1 MAIVKMNK
9 FTLLA
14 FESHKE
20 KLLEELQSF
29 EGVQFINLQNDALI
43 EEDESLKLLD
53 KDSVGSK
60 YSEYAANLSKLKFVL
75 DFLKEYVTQA
85 SGLKG
90 LLQDKKSLSYII
102 LNEKMKS
109 IDWKSTY
116 NDLKTKEDRLNY
128 LSNEKTKLAGEI
140 NNLLPWRK
148 FDSEFK
154 SLKNL
159 KQTSYFI
166 GTISK
171 QYKEAFQSEF
181 EDNLQN
187 KYIEFINEDNE
198 DLYVFALVLNEEEE
212 KAKEIFKNYGFSS
225 LTLSYEDSPKAVIEN
240 FNNKILEIDREIV
253 KINAEIKTYEN
264 KIEEIQIAYEY
275 FNNLIIRLNA
285 SENFLK
291 SEKVIAISG
300 WNILDTNKELEN
312 VIKKAIG
319 NDYYLSFTEVNEEE
333 DGEEVPIK
341 LKNNGFAS
349 AFESVV
355 EMYSLPLYKEIDPTP
370 ILSIFYFLFF
380 GMMLSDAGYGL
391 IMVIVSSIALKKVK
405 DTAKRNTFKLFLYAG
420 ISTVIWGAIYGG
432 WFGDL
437 FSNYLGIKIP
447 YLIDP
452 AKGITKILI
461 MSVAFGLVHIF
472 VGLGLKAYILI
483 RSGQL
488 KDAIYDVFTWYFVLV
503 GAILMF
509 VGVGASVG
517 KILLTI
523 GLIGLL
529 LTQGRSAPTLGGKI
543 GGGIYGVYGATS
555 YLGDIV
561 SYSRLL
567 ALGLATGFIAN
578 ALNLI
583 VNLIPSPFNYI
594 ISPILFIAL
603 HLFNLLVNALG
614 SYVHTARLQ
623 YLEFFNKF
631 YEGGGKKFTPYKLS
645 DQYLKITK

>member
-43 EEDESLKLLD
+43 EKDESLKLLD

-85 SGLKG
+85 SGLKA
-90 LLQDKKSLSYII
+90 LLQDKKSLSYST
-102 LNEKMKS
+102 LNEKIKT

-116 NDLKTKEDRLNY
+116 DDLRMKEDRLNY
-128 LSNEKTKLAGEI
+128 LSNERTKIDAEI
-140 NNLLPWRK
+140 NSLLPWKK
-148 FDSEFK
+148 FDAKFK
-154 SLKNL
+154 NLKEL

-171 QYKEAFQSEF
+171 QYKEDFQNEF
-181 EDNLQN
+181 QDNLQN

-198 DLYVFALVLNEEEE
+198 DLYIFALVLKEEEE
-212 KAKEIFKNYGFSS
+212 KAKELFKNYGFSS
-225 LTLSYEDSPKAVIEN
+225 LTLVYEDSPKAVIEN
-240 FNNKILEIDREIV
+240 FNIKISEIDKEV
-253 KINAEIKTYEN
+253 EKINTEIKTYES

-291 SEKVIAISG
+291 SEKVIAICG
-300 WNILDTNKELEN
+300 WNTLDTNEELEN
-312 VIKKAIG
+312 IIKKAIG
-319 NDYYLSFTEVNEEE
+319 NDYYLSFTEVNEE
-333 DGEEVPIK
+333 DDVEEVPIK

-405 DTAKRNTFKLFLYAG
+405 DTAKRNTFKLFLFAG
-420 ISTVIWGAIYGG
+420 ISTVIWGAMYGG

-452 AKGITKILI
+452 AKGITQILI
-461 MSVAFGLVHIF
+461 LSVIFGLVHIF

-488 KDAIYDVFTWYFVLV
+488 KDAIYDVLTWYFVLI
-503 GAILMF
+503 GAILML
-509 VGVGASVG
+509 VGVASSVG
-517 KILLTI
+517 KILLII
-523 GLIGLL
+523 GFVGLL

-543 GGGIYGVYGATS
+543 GGGIYGVYGSTS
-555 YLGDIV
+555 YLGDVV

-583 VNLIPSPFNYI
+583 VNLIPSPFSYI
-594 ISPILFIAL
+594 ISPILFVAL

>member
-90 LLQDKKSLSYII
+90 LLQDKKSLSYTV

-116 NDLKTKEDRLNY
+116 DDLKIKEDRLNY

-148 FDSEFK
+148 FDAEFK
-154 SLKNL
+154 NLKNL
-159 KQTSYFI
+159 KQTLYFI

-171 QYKEAFQSEF
+171 QYKEAFQSEV
-181 EDNLQN
+181 EDNLKN

-198 DLYVFALVLNEEEE
+198 DLYIFALVLKDEEE

-225 LTLSYEDSPKAVIEN
+225 LTLSYEGSPKAVIEN
-240 FNNKILEIDREIV
+240 FNNKILEIDKEIE
-253 KINAEIKTYEN
+253 KINTEIKTYEN

-300 WNILDTNKELEN
+300 WNILDKNEELEN

-319 NDYYLSFTEVNEEE
+319 NDYYLSFTEVNEDE
-333 DGEEVPIK
+333 DGGEEVPIK

-391 IMVIVSSIALKKVK
+391 IMVIVSSIALNKVK

-420 ISTVIWGAIYGG
+420 ISTVIWGGAIYGG

-447 YLIDP
+447 YLIDQQR
-452 AKGITKILI
+452 
-461 MSVAFGLVHIF
+461 V
-472 VGLGLKAYILI
+472 
-483 RSGQL
+483 
-488 KDAIYDVFTWYFVLV
+488 
-503 GAILMF
+503 
-509 VGVGASVG
+509 
-517 KILLTI
+517 
-523 GLIGLL
+523 
-529 LTQGRSAPTLGGKI
+529 
-543 GGGIYGVYGATS
+543 
-555 YLGDIV
+555 
-561 SYSRLL
+561 
-567 ALGLATGFIAN
+567 
-578 ALNLI
+578 
-583 VNLIPSPFNYI
+583 
-594 ISPILFIAL
+594 
-603 HLFNLLVNALG
+603 
-614 SYVHTARLQ
+614 
-623 YLEFFNKF
+623 
-631 YEGGGKKFTPYKLS
+631 
-645 DQYLKITK
+645 

>member
-75 DFLKEYVTQA
+75 DFLEEYVTQA
-85 SGLKG
+85 SGLKA
-90 LLQDKKSLSYII
+90 LLQDKKSLSYST
-102 LNEKMKS
+102 LNEKIKT

-116 NDLKTKEDRLNY
+116 DDLKIKEDRLNY
-128 LSNEKTKLAGEI
+128 LSNERTKIDAEMNSLVPWKKFNAKFKT
-140 NNLLPWRK
+140 
-148 FDSEFK
+148 
-154 SLKNL
+154 LKEL

-171 QYKEAFQSEF
+171 QYKEDFQNEF
-181 EDNLQN
+181 QDNLQN

-198 DLYVFALVLNEEEE
+198 DLYIFALVLKEEEE
-212 KAKEIFKNYGFSS
+212 KAKELFKNYGFSS
-225 LTLSYEDSPKAVIEN
+225 LTLVYEDSPKAVIEN
-240 FNNKILEIDREIV
+240 FNIKISEIDKEV
-253 KINAEIKTYEN
+253 EKINTEIKTYES

-291 SEKVIAISG
+291 SEKVIAICG
-300 WNILDTNKELEN
+300 WNTLDTNEELEN
-312 VIKKAIG
+312 IIKKAIG
-319 NDYYLSFTEVNEEE
+319 NDYYLSFAQVNEE
-333 DGEEVPIK
+333 DDVEEVPIK

-405 DTAKRNTFKLFLYAG
+405 DTAKRNTFKLFLFAG
-420 ISTVIWGAIYGG
+420 ISTVIWGAMYGG

-452 AKGITKILI
+452 AKGITQILI
-461 MSVAFGLVHIF
+461 LSVIFGLVHIF

-488 KDAIYDVFTWYFVLV
+488 KDAIYDVLTWYFVLI
-503 GAILMF
+503 GAILML
-509 VGVGASVG
+509 VGVASSVG
-517 KILLTI
+517 KILLII
-523 GLIGLL
+523 GFVGLF

-543 GGGIYGVYGATS
+543 GGGIYGVYGSTS
-555 YLGDIV
+555 YLGDVV

-583 VNLIPSPFNYI
+583 VNLIPRPFSYI

>member
-43 EEDESLKLLD
+43 EADESLKLLD

-90 LLQDKKSLSYII
+90 LLQDKKSLSYTE

-116 NDLKTKEDRLNY
+116 DDLKTKEDRLNY

-140 NNLLPWRK
+140 DNLLPWRK
-148 FDSEFK
+148 FDAEFK

-171 QYKEAFQSEF
+171 QYKEAFQNQF

-198 DLYVFALVLNEEEE
+198 DLYIFALVLNDEEK

-225 LTLSYEDSPKAVIEN
+225 LTLSYEDSPKAIIKN
-240 FNNKILEIDREIV
+240 FNNKILEINKEIE
-253 KINAEIKTYEN
+253 KINTEIKTYAN

-291 SEKVIAISG
+291 SEKVIAICG
-300 WNILDTNKELEN
+300 WNTVDTNKELEN
-312 VIKKAIG
+312 VVKKAIG
-319 NDYYLSFTEVNEEE
+319 NNYYLSFTEVNEEE
-333 DGEEVPIK
+333 IEEVPIK
-341 LKNNGFAS
+341 LKNNSFIS
-349 AFESVV
+349 AFENVV

-370 ILSIFYFLFF
+370 ILSIFYFIFF

-391 IMVIVSSIALKKVK
+391 IMVIASSIALKKVK

-420 ISTVIWGAIYGG
+420 ISTIIW
-432 WFGDL
+432 L
-437 FSNYLGIKIP
+437 S
-447 YLIDP
+447 LI
-452 AKGITKILI
+452 
-461 MSVAFGLVHIF
+461 HI
-472 VGLGLKAYILI
+472 
-483 RSGQL
+483 
-488 KDAIYDVFTWYFVLV
+488 
-503 GAILMF
+503 
-509 VGVGASVG
+509 
-517 KILLTI
+517 
-523 GLIGLL
+523 
-529 LTQGRSAPTLGGKI
+529 
-543 GGGIYGVYGATS
+543 
-555 YLGDIV
+555 
-561 SYSRLL
+561 
-567 ALGLATGFIAN
+567 
-578 ALNLI
+578 
-583 VNLIPSPFNYI
+583 
-594 ISPILFIAL
+594 
-603 HLFNLLVNALG
+603 
-614 SYVHTARLQ
+614 
-623 YLEFFNKF
+623 
-631 YEGGGKKFTPYKLS
+631 
-645 DQYLKITK
+645 

>member
-90 LLQDKKSLSYII
+90 FLQDKKSLSYTV
-102 LNEKMKS
+102 LNEK
-109 IDWKSTY
+109 IETVDWKSTY
-116 NDLKTKEDRLNY
+116 DDLKTKEDRLNY

-140 NNLLPWRK
+140 NSLLPWRK
-148 FDSEFK
+148 FDAEFK
-154 SLKNL
+154 NLKNL

-171 QYKEAFQSEF
+171 QYKEAFQNEF

-187 KYIEFINEDNE
+187 KYIEIINEDNE
-198 DLYVFALVLNEEEE
+198 DLYIFALVLNEEEE
-212 KAKEIFKNYGFSS
+212 KSKEIFKNYGFSS
-225 LTLSYEDSPKAVIEN
+225 LTLAYEDSPKAVIEN
-240 FNNKILEIDREIV
+240 FNNKISEIDKEIK
-253 KINAEIKTYEN
+253 KINTGIKTYEN

-285 SENFLK
+285 SGNFLK

-300 WNILDTNKELEN
+300 WNTLDTNEELEN
-312 VIKKAIG
+312 AIKKATG
-319 NDYYLSFTEVNEEE
+319 NDYCLSFTEVNEE
-333 DGEEVPIK
+333 DVEEVPIK
-341 LKNNGFAS
+341 LKNNSFTS
-349 AFESVV
+349 AFENVV

-391 IMVIVSSIALKKVK
+391 IMVIVSCIALKKVK

-420 ISTVIWGAIYGG
+420 ISTIIWGAIYGG

-437 FSNYLGIKIP
+437 FSNYIGIKIP

-452 AKGITKILI
+452 AKDITKILI

-472 VGLGLKAYILI
+472 VGLGLKAYMLI
-483 RSGQL
+483 KSGQL
-488 KDAIYDVFTWYFVLV
+488 KDAIYDVFTWYFVLI

-517 KILLTI
+517 KILLII
-523 GLIGLL
+523 GFIGLL

-543 GGGIYGVYGATS
+543 GGGIYGVYGSTS
-555 YLGDIV
+555 YLGDVV

-567 ALGLATGFIAN
+567 ALGLATGFIGN

-594 ISPILFIAL
+594 ISPILFIVL
-603 HLFNLLVNALG
+603 HLFNFLVNALG
-614 SYVHTARLQ
+614 AYVHTARLQ

-631 YEGGGKKFTPYKLS
+631 YEGGGKKFTPYKFS

>member
-1 MAIVKMNK
+1 M
-9 FTLLA
+9 
-14 FESHKE
+14 
-20 KLLEELQSF
+20 
-29 EGVQFINLQNDALI
+29 
-43 EEDESLKLLD
+43 
-53 KDSVGSK
+53 
-60 YSEYAANLSKLKFVL
+60 
-75 DFLKEYVTQA
+75 
-85 SGLKG
+85 
-90 LLQDKKSLSYII
+90 
-102 LNEKMKS
+102 
-109 IDWKSTY
+109 
-116 NDLKTKEDRLNY
+116 
-128 LSNEKTKLAGEI
+128 
-140 NNLLPWRK
+140 
-148 FDSEFK
+148 
-154 SLKNL
+154 KNL

-171 QYKEAFQSEF
+171 QYKEAFQNQF

-198 DLYVFALVLNEEEE
+198 DLYIFALVLNDEEK

-225 LTLSYEDSPKAVIEN
+225 LTLSYEDSPKAIIKN
-240 FNNKILEIDREIV
+240 FNNKILEINKEIE
-253 KINAEIKTYEN
+253 KINTEIKTYAN

-291 SEKVIAISG
+291 SEKVIAICG
-300 WNILDTNKELEN
+300 WNTVDTNKELEN
-312 VIKKAIG
+312 VVKKAIG
-319 NDYYLSFTEVNEEE
+319 NNYYLSFTEVNEEE
-333 DGEEVPIK
+333 IEEVPIK
-341 LKNNGFAS
+341 LKNNSFIS
-349 AFESVV
+349 AFENVV

-370 ILSIFYFLFF
+370 ILSIFYFIFF

-391 IMVIVSSIALKKVK
+391 IMVIASSIALKKVK

-420 ISTVIWGAIYGG
+420 ISTIIWGAIYGG

-452 AKGITKILI
+452 AKDITKILI

-472 VGLGLKAYILI
+472 VGLGIKAYMLI
-483 RSGQL
+483 RSGQF
-488 KDAIYDVFTWYFVLV
+488 KDAIYDVFTWYFVLI

-509 VGVGASVG
+509 VGVGASIG
-517 KILLTI
+517 KILLI
-523 GLIGLL
+523 VGFIGLL
-529 LTQGRSAPTLGGKI
+529 LTQGRSATTLGGKI
-543 GGGIYGVYGATS
+543 GGGIYGVYGSTS
-555 YLGDIV
+555 YLGDVV

-567 ALGLATGFIAN
+567 ALGLATGFIGN

-594 ISPILFIAL
+594 ISPILFVVL
-603 HLFNLLVNALG
+603 HLFNFLVNALG

-631 YEGGGKKFTPYKLS
+631 YEGGERNLLHINF
-645 DQYLKITK
+645 QINI

>member
-75 DFLKEYVTQA
+75 DFLEEYVTQA
-85 SGLKG
+85 SGLKA
-90 LLQDKKSLSYII
+90 LLQDKKSLSYST
-102 LNEKMKS
+102 LNEKIKT
-109 IDWKSTY
+109 IDWESTY
-116 NDLKTKEDRLNY
+116 DDLKIKEDRLNY
-128 LSNEKTKLAGEI
+128 LSNERTKIDAEMNSLV
-140 NNLLPWRK
+140 PWEK
-148 FDSEFK
+148 FDAKFK
-154 SLKNL
+154 TLKEL

-171 QYKEAFQSEF
+171 QYKEDFQNEF
-181 EDNLQN
+181 QDNLQN

-198 DLYVFALVLNEEEE
+198 DLYIFALVLKEEEE
-212 KAKEIFKNYGFSS
+212 KAKELFKNYGFSS
-225 LTLSYEDSPKAVIEN
+225 LTLVYEDSPKAVIEN
-240 FNNKILEIDREIV
+240 FNIKISEIDKEV
-253 KINAEIKTYEN
+253 EKINTEIKTYES

-291 SEKVIAISG
+291 SEKVIAICG
-300 WNILDTNKELEN
+300 WNTLDTNEELEN
-312 VIKKAIG
+312 IIKKAIG
-319 NDYYLSFTEVNEEE
+319 NDYYLSFAQVNEE
-333 DGEEVPIK
+333 DDVEEVPIK

-405 DTAKRNTFKLFLYAG
+405 DTAKRNTFKLFLFAG
-420 ISTVIWGAIYGG
+420 ISTVIWGAMYGG

-452 AKGITKILI
+452 AKGITQILI
-461 MSVAFGLVHIF
+461 LSVIFGLVHIF

-488 KDAIYDVFTWYFVLV
+488 KDAIYDVLTWYFVLI
-503 GAILMF
+503 GAILML
-509 VGVGASVG
+509 VGVASSVG
-517 KILLTI
+517 KILLII
-523 GLIGLL
+523 GFVGLF

-543 GGGIYGVYGATS
+543 GGGIYGVYGSTS
-555 YLGDIV
+555 YLGDVV

-583 VNLIPSPFNYI
+583 VNLIPRPFSYI

>member
-1 MAIVKMNK
+1 M
-9 FTLLA
+9 
-14 FESHKE
+14 
-20 KLLEELQSF
+20 
-29 EGVQFINLQNDALI
+29 
-43 EEDESLKLLD
+43 
-53 KDSVGSK
+53 
-60 YSEYAANLSKLKFVL
+60 
-75 DFLKEYVTQA
+75 
-85 SGLKG
+85 
-90 LLQDKKSLSYII
+90 
-102 LNEKMKS
+102 
-109 IDWKSTY
+109 
-116 NDLKTKEDRLNY
+116 KEDRLNY
-128 LSNEKTKLAGEI
+128 LSNERTKIDAEI
-140 NNLLPWRK
+140 NSLLPWKK
-148 FDSEFK
+148 FDAKFK
-154 SLKNL
+154 NLKEL

-171 QYKEAFQSEF
+171 QYKEDFQNEF
-181 EDNLQN
+181 QDNLQN

-198 DLYVFALVLNEEEE
+198 DLYIFALVLKEEEE
-212 KAKEIFKNYGFSS
+212 KAKELFKNYGFSS
-225 LTLSYEDSPKAVIEN
+225 LTLVYEDSPKAVIEN
-240 FNNKILEIDREIV
+240 FNIKISEIDKEV
-253 KINAEIKTYEN
+253 EKINTEIKTYES

-291 SEKVIAISG
+291 SEKVIAICG
-300 WNILDTNKELEN
+300 WNTLDTNEELEN
-312 VIKKAIG
+312 IIKKAIG
-319 NDYYLSFTEVNEEE
+319 NDYYLSFTEVNE
-333 DGEEVPIK
+333 DDDVEEVPIK

-405 DTAKRNTFKLFLYAG
+405 DTAKRNTFKLFLFAG
-420 ISTVIWGAIYGG
+420 ISTVIWGAMYGG

-452 AKGITKILI
+452 AKGITQILI
-461 MSVAFGLVHIF
+461 LSVIFGLVHIF

-488 KDAIYDVFTWYFVLV
+488 KDAIYDVLTWYFVLI
-503 GAILMF
+503 GAILML
-509 VGVGASVG
+509 VGVASSVG
-517 KILLTI
+517 KILLII
-523 GLIGLL
+523 GFVGLL

-543 GGGIYGVYGATS
+543 GGGIYGVYGSTS
-555 YLGDIV
+555 YLGDVV

-583 VNLIPSPFNYI
+583 VNLIPSPFSYI
-594 ISPILFIAL
+594 ISPILFVAL